1 MAITS
6 STTAVAFF
14 ANGIS
19 KLVTISSFG
28 WFAGVIVPVNYLL
41 VIMILPP
48 AVVWYEEKIIAK
60 VKDEHGRDTDQY
72 KCPDCICW
80 GRCMPKK

>member
-14 ANGIS
+14 ANGLS

-48 AVVWYEEKIIAK
+48 ATVWYEENIVA
-60 VKDEHGRDTDQY
+60 KDEQGNWKRP
-72 KCPDCICW
+72 CCICW
-80 GRCMPKK
+80 GRIPMF

>member
-14 ANGIS
+14 ANGLS

-48 AVVWYEEKIIAK
+48 AAVWYETVIIA
-60 VKDEHGRDTDQY
+60 H
-72 KCPDCICW
+72 
-80 GRCMPKK
+80 